1 VLALKGYFNGKDFI
15 PLENVQIKRNQKV
28 IITVLDEFVSDG
40 ESVEKP
46 YKKYVGK
53 LSNEDFN
60 ELQEILKETE
70 KIDKNEW

>member
-1 VLALKGYFNGKDFI
+1 MLALKGYFNGKDFI

-28 IITVLDEFVSDG
+28 IITVLDEFVSDS

-53 LSNEDFN
+53 LSKEDFN